1 MASTT
6 RTRSNAAM
14 ADSVPDSLPA
24 DSSLS
29 QSNESTLSSA
39 GYEENAGKYDNI
51 KDYTRVKHVHHQA
64 AAEFIDLS
72 QLLDTSLTDM
82 LISSTPTKNTDDKF
96 ENFKLFQSFDFPGSI
111 DLPEPHPGRHSSGSQ
126 LCNHE
131 ADGITIISIERQQV
145 LEAQL
150 LDVQN
155 KLQTM
160 FATNQSITAQN
171 DLLNAEIEQYRKTI
185 KDQKSQIKKVT
196 NENDNLRCEIS
207 KCKGIRKYVQSDS
220 DKNGDI
226 NNLMDKLNVAEAKF
240 ISFKQHVLD
249 TANQLISSI
258 EGDSSDNPCTPAQC
272 APAATALTAVR
283 SVSAAA
289 PCPQQRPTNDSDQP
303 TQIMADQRSSA
314 AEYPQ
319 VPQVIDSRVRT
330 CMMRQP
336 STRPRQQPSVVLIGS
351 SLVRDQGTKLRKEGV
366 DCECYTIGGGTI
378 PHIKSRIPHILNDR
392 CQPKYVHLTCGGND
406 LSHKNVNNV
415 CKDYDNLITEVK
427 RCCPGAVVTINTLP
441 PRRRDMR
448 LNDKI
453 QQLNDYIRS
462 RASQGD
468 GVRCHDDHPRFPD
481 CFSNDRVHF
490 NKAGKSVYARQ
501 LANYYVNFPPLF
513 ISEPR

>member
-1 MASTT
+1 
-6 RTRSNAAM
+6 M

-51 KDYTRVKHVHHQA
+51 KDYTRGKHVHHQA

-111 DLPEPHPGRHSSGSQ
+111 DLPELHPGRDSSGSQ

-196 NENDNLRCEIS
+196 NENDNLRREIS

-226 NNLMDKLNVAEAKF
+226 SNLMDKLNVAEAKF
-240 ISFKQHVLD
+240 ISFK
-249 TANQLISSI
+249 
-258 EGDSSDNPCTPAQC
+258 
-272 APAATALTAVR
+272 
-283 SVSAAA
+283 
-289 PCPQQRPTNDSDQP
+289 
-303 TQIMADQRSSA
+303 
-314 AEYPQ
+314 
-319 VPQVIDSRVRT
+319 
-330 CMMRQP
+330 
-336 STRPRQQPSVVLIGS
+336 
-351 SLVRDQGTKLRKEGV
+351 
-366 DCECYTIGGGTI
+366 
-378 PHIKSRIPHILNDR
+378 
-392 CQPKYVHLTCGGND
+392 
-406 LSHKNVNNV
+406 
-415 CKDYDNLITEVK
+415 
-427 RCCPGAVVTINTLP
+427 
-441 PRRRDMR
+441 
-448 LNDKI
+448 
-453 QQLNDYIRS
+453 
-462 RASQGD
+462 
-468 GVRCHDDHPRFPD
+468 
-481 CFSNDRVHF
+481 
-490 NKAGKSVYARQ
+490 
-501 LANYYVNFPPLF
+501 
-513 ISEPR
+513 

>member
-14 ADSVPDSLPA
+14 ADSLPDSLPA

-39 GYEENAGKYDNI
+39 GYEENTGKYDNI
-51 KDYTRVKHVHHQA
+51 KNYTRVKHVHHQA
-64 AAEFIDLS
+64 AAEFIHLS

-82 LISSTPTKNTDDKF
+82 LISSTPTINTDDQF

-111 DLPEPHPGRHSSGSQ
+111 DLPEPHPGRDSSGSQ

-196 NENDNLRCEIS
+196 NENDNLRREIS
-207 KCKGIRKYVQSDS
+207 KCKGIRKYVQSDN

-240 ISFKQHVLD
+240 Q
-249 TANQLISSI
+249 TA
-258 EGDSSDNPCTPAQC
+258 
-272 APAATALTAVR
+272 R
-283 SVSAAA
+283 S
-289 PCPQQRPTNDSDQP
+289 
-303 TQIMADQRSSA
+303 
-314 AEYPQ
+314 
-319 VPQVIDSRVRT
+319 
-330 CMMRQP
+330 
-336 STRPRQQPSVVLIGS
+336 
-351 SLVRDQGTKLRKEGV
+351 
-366 DCECYTIGGGTI
+366 
-378 PHIKSRIPHILNDR
+378 
-392 CQPKYVHLTCGGND
+392 
-406 LSHKNVNNV
+406 
-415 CKDYDNLITEVK
+415 
-427 RCCPGAVVTINTLP
+427 
-441 PRRRDMR
+441 
-448 LNDKI
+448 
-453 QQLNDYIRS
+453 
-462 RASQGD
+462 
-468 GVRCHDDHPRFPD
+468 
-481 CFSNDRVHF
+481 
-490 NKAGKSVYARQ
+490 
-501 LANYYVNFPPLF
+501 
-513 ISEPR
+513 